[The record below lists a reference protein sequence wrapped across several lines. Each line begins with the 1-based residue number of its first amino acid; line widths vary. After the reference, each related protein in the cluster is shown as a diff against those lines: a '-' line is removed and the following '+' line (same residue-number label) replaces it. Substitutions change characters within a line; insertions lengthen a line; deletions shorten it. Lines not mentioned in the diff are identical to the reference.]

1 MFYFTGVNMPNQ
13 KENQKP
19 WHILEQ
25 LSKTLLATAAHSTEI
40 PHLDP
45 GREFKF
51 KAKKKTG
58 Q

>member
-1 MFYFTGVNMPNQ
+1 MFYFTGVNTPNQ
-13 KENQKP
+13 KENQKQ
-19 WHILEQ
+19 WRTLEQ
-25 LSKTLLATAAHSTEI
+25 FSKTLLTIAAHSPEI
-40 PHLDP
+40 SHLDP

>member
-13 KENQKP
+13 KENQKQ

-25 LSKTLLATAAHSTEI
+25 LSKTLLAIAAHSIEI
-40 PHLDP
+40 SHLGP
-45 GREFKF
+45 VTEFKF

-58 Q
+58 K

>member
-13 KENQKP
+13 KENQKQ
-19 WHILEQ
+19 WRTLEQ
-25 LSKTLLATAAHSTEI
+25 FSKTLLAIAAHSTEI

-45 GREFKF
+45 GREFRL
-51 KAKKKTG
+51 KAKKKTD